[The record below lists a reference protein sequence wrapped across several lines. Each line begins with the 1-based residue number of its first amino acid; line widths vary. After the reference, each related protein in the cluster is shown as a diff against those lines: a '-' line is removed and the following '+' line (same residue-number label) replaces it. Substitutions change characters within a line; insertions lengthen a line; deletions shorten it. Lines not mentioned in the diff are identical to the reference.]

1 MQRLD
6 QADNIDVRMRTLRIL
21 WIAIVLSVGMYY
33 VFTVLADRPEGL
45 TPNNTLFIVLLAI
58 ALSTTLVSFPIK
70 GMLLKKATEKQQL
83 PLVQQAYVVALA
95 LCEVSAL
102 MGLVDFFVTAN
113 HYYYSFFILAAAA
126 QLLHFPRREHL
137 INASFKSSEPWGA
150 LKR

>member
-1 MQRLD
+1 M
-6 QADNIDVRMRTLRIL
+6 
-21 WIAIVLSVGMYY
+21 VLSVGMYY

-45 TPNNTLFIVLLAI
+45 TPNNTLFIVLVAI

-70 GMLLKKATEKQQL
+70 GMLLKKATEKQEL

-102 MGLVDFFVTAN
+102 MGMVDFFVTAN
-113 HYYYSFFILAAAA
+113 HYYYSFFIIGSGA

-150 LKR
+150 VKR